1 MAQGM
6 WLSNAKSIF
15 VLVPVV
21 EANLVTDLKFTSG
34 RESNVQEI
42 LPSANHF

>member
-6 WLSNAKSIF
+6 WLSLHNAKSIF

-21 EANLVTDLKFTSG
+21 DANLITDLKFTSG
-34 RESNVQEI
+34 RVYSLKKI
-42 LPSANHF
+42 